1 MTVKVRFAPS
11 PTGNLH
17 VGNIRTALINY
28 FYCKVFNGKF
38 LLRID
43 DTDTERSKNEY
54 TENIKSDLIWLGIK
68 WDQIENQSSR
78 FRIYNDAIKKL
89 EKIGRAYKC
98 YETPEELTL
107 KRKSQLISGKPPVYD
122 RSSLNLTKEDHL
134 HYEKLGKKP
143 HWRFRL
149 IHEEV
154 LWNDI
159 VRGKSN
165 VHMSALSDPVLMRED
180 GRPIYTLSSVVDDIE
195 HNITHIIRGE
205 DHVTNSAAQLQLF
218 EALGALPP
226 FLGHLSL
233 LSGAEGEGLSKR
245 FGSLTLSSLK
255 EKNITPMA
263 ILSLLSRLGS
273 SDPIIPQKSLKNILQ
288 TFDIKKFG
296 RNTSKFD
303 IKELIQI
310 NQKIIQNL
318 QYIDVKEELLSLG
331 LHCDE
336 DLWNT
341 ISGNL
346 QTFSDVQFWKDVI
359 YGKIIPIIENED
371 LMKIAINLFPTGTI
385 NNDSWGIWTKQIIEN
400 TSYSGKNLFLPLRK
414 ALTGLN
420 YGPELKFLLPLLGK
434 NKIID
439 RLSGKEA

>member
-122 RSSLNLTKEDHL
+122 RSSLNLTKDDHAR
-134 HYEKLGKKP
+134 YEKLGKKP

-180 GRPIYTLSSVVDDIE
+180 GRPIYTLSSVVDDI
-195 HNITHIIRGE
+195 
-205 DHVTNSAAQLQLF
+205 
-218 EALGALPP
+218 AL
-226 FLGHLSL
+226 
-233 LSGAEGEGLSKR
+233 KR
-245 FGSLTLSSLK
+245 ERS
-255 EKNITPMA
+255 
-263 ILSLLSRLGS
+263 SRLGS

-296 RNTSKFD
+296 RNTAKFD

-318 QYIDVKEELLSLG
+318 NYEDVREELMNLSIE
-331 LHCDE
+331 CDE
-336 DLWNT
+336 NLWNA
-341 ISGNL
+341 IRGNL
-346 QTFSDVQFWKDVI
+346 KTFDEIHLWKDII
-359 YGKIIPIIENED
+359 YGKIEPIIENKD
-371 LMKIAINLFPTGTI
+371 LMKIAINSFPNENL
-385 NNDSWGIWTKQIIEN
+385 NNDTWGIWINQIIKN
-400 TSYSGKNLFLPLRK
+400 SSYSGKNLFLPLRK

-420 YGPELKFLLPLLGK
+420 YGPELKILLPLLGK
-434 NKIID
+434 NKILN